1 MTKTGEGG
9 ALLPLSN
16 VGDLAVLLMV
26 TLRERERE
34 NGCIAQRL
42 IADTTTLAVSCDIA
56 SQHSFVGREDIK
68 AS

>member
-16 VGDLAVLLMV
+16 AGDLAVLLMV
-26 TLRERERE
+26 TPRERERE

-42 IADTTTLAVSCDIA
+42 IADTTTLAVSFNTA
-56 SQHSFVGREDIK
+56 SQQSFVGREDIK
-68 AS
+68 LS